1 MLMVQ
6 PKKCEQK
13 IGRSAG
19 GPTTKIHLVTDNV
32 DNPKLIKLSHGN
44 THDIETAFEFLDEL
58 P

>member
-1 MLMVQ
+1 MVQ